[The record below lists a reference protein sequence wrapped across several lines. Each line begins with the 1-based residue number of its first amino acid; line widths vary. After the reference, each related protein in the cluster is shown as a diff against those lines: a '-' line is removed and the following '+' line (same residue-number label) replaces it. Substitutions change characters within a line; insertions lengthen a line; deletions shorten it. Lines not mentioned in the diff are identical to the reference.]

1 MDSKVKYPTPQGNA
15 ETKHFWEQAVEGKLL
30 IKRCKA
36 CGEAVT
42 GGRDVKRE
50 QLTSEWTPA
59 A

>member
-36 CGEAVT
+36 CGEAHYFP
-42 GGRDVKRE
+42 RSLCPFCFSD
-50 QLTSEWTPA
+50 L
-59 A
+59 